1 MLNDLPINDQTFLL
15 VAMHHYD
22 NTQCT
27 SIAEFEEDLKRF
39 SYLKKLFS
47 RYAENGDLKS
57 RLILNH
63 IIVLFNLFGIVTPE
77 LLFFKIDKEYWGV
90 LATFLVYLNK
100 MPETIPEFGIRLSD
114 LTLDPTIADTL
125 KEI

>member
-1 MLNDLPINDQTFLL
+1 
-15 VAMHHYD
+15 MHHYD